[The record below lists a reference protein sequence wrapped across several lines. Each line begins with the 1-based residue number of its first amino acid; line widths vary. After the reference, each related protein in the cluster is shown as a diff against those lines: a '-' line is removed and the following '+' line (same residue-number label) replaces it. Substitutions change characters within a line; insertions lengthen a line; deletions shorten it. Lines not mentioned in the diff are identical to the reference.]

1 MYEIYNQHKAA
12 FKNVSAF
19 VIAKDGKRVATVALK
34 YGAGCTAYVHWI
46 GVTMQR
52 ATAGGG
58 GYDRSSAA
66 VLKASE
72 KIKYP
77 QGEDDRAFRAA
88 LGERDGED
96 WIAALRRVGFEVWSV
111 I

>member
-1 MYEIYNQHKAA
+1 MYEIYNHHKAA

-19 VIAKDGKRVATVALK
+19 VIAKDGKRVATVAIK
-34 YGAGCTAYVHWI
+34 HGAGCTAYVHWI

-52 ATAGGG
+52 ATVGGG

-72 KIKYP
+72 KINYP

-88 LGERDGED
+88 LGERDGEY
-96 WIAALRRVGFEVWSV
+96 WIDALRRVGFEVWSA